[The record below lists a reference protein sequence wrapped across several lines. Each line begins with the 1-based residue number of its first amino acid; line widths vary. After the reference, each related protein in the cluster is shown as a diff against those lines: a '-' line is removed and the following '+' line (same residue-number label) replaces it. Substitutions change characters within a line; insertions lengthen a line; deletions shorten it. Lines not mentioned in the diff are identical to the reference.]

1 MSGWE
6 ADAYFALRAE
16 VERLQRI
23 IDSKPVVWAAQ
34 NTRTGEFYLFRT
46 KESDVVGW
54 INLQHQCRDDATFRK
69 VALCSA
75 PPAAEQPDTVK
86 VLTAALKPF
95 ADAFEATGMPQYK
108 GADEEHA
115 GFLDENQITPVRGI
129 TMRQF
134 RQAWEVLSGR
144 SALLGKEQA

>member
-1 MSGWE
+1 MSAQSQFYSDEERDLLHAQLEEIRQGS
-6 ADAYFALRAE
+6 DAGVLVPKGTQIFM
-16 VERLQRI
+16 
-23 IDSKPVVWAAQ
+23 
-34 NTRTGEFYLFRT
+34 
-46 KESDVVGW
+46 
-54 INLQHQCRDDATFRK
+54 
-69 VALCSA
+69 
-75 PPAAEQPDTVK
+75 PAAEQPDTVK

-95 ADAFEATGMPQYK
+95 ADAFEATGIPQYK

-144 SALLGKEQA
+144 SVLLGKEQA